1 MPVASP
7 SLRSWLVRLQVMKT
21 WRSPD
26 GTTWVVDVV
35 LPGSSNA
42 MVMFYH
48 PGGKTARLDRYNW
61 YISNGPEA
69 RSVTSRLSEIAPRS
83 DVRLLQIE
91 PAVGA
96 VHLAL
101 AAARGEAAIPHYL

>member
-1 MPVASP
+1 
-7 SLRSWLVRLQVMKT
+7 MKT
-21 WRSPD
+21 WHAPD
-26 GTTWVVDVV
+26 GSPWVVDVV

-69 RSVTSRLSEIAPRS
+69 RSVTSRLSEKKLLETLSNETLTQLYRRS
-83 DVRLLQIE
+83 MRVSRPD
-91 PAVGA
+91 P
-96 VHLAL
+96 LAKRT
-101 AAARGEAAIPHYL
+101 A

>member
-1 MPVASP
+1 
-7 SLRSWLVRLQVMKT
+7 MKT

-26 GTTWVVDVV
+26 GNTWVVDVV

-69 RSVTSRLSEIAPRS
+69 RSVTSRLSEKKLLETLSNETLAQLFRRS
-83 DVRLLQIE
+83 MRVSRPD
-91 PAVGA
+91 P
-96 VHLAL
+96 L
-101 AAARGEAAIPHYL
+101 AARPA

>member
-1 MPVASP
+1 MPAASP
-7 SLRSWLVRLQVMKT
+7 YRRSWLVRLQVMKT
-21 WRSPD
+21 WHAPD
-26 GTTWVVDVV
+26 GTSWVVDVV

-69 RSVTSRLSEIAPRS
+69 RSVTSRLSEKKLLDAMSNDTLTQLYRRS
-83 DVRLLQIE
+83 MRVSRPD
-91 PAVGA
+91 P
-96 VHLAL
+96 LAR
-101 AAARGEAAIPHYL
+101 AG

>member
-1 MPVASP
+1 MPAASHF
-7 SLRSWLVRLQVMKT
+7 LRRWLVRLRGMKP
-21 WRSPD
+21 WRAPD
-26 GTTWVVDVV
+26 GTQWVVDVV

-69 RSVTSRLSEIAPRS
+69 RSVTSRLSEKKLLDSLSEDTLAQLFRRS
-83 DVRLLQIE
+83 MKVSRPDPLLPKQ
-91 PAVGA
+91 ASN
-96 VHLAL
+96 
-101 AAARGEAAIPHYL
+101 

>member
-1 MPVASP
+1 MPADSP
-7 SLRSWLVRLQVMKT
+7 YRRSWSVRLHVMKN
-21 WRSPD
+21 WHAPD
-26 GTTWVVDVV
+26 GTPWVVDVV

-69 RSVTSRLSEIAPRS
+69 RSVTSRLSEKKLLDSLSNETLTQLYRRS
-83 DVRLLQIE
+83 MRVSRPD
-91 PAVGA
+91 P
-96 VHLAL
+96 LAR
-101 AAARGEAAIPHYL
+101 AG